1 MQNDMHNK
9 KWALGRAEGEVW
21 SHRFSPGILNMGF
34 FFYTVTWMKK
44 REFQSGFLKLYQG
57 CW

>member
-21 SHRFSPGILNMGF
+21 SHRFGPGILNMGIA
-34 FFYTVTWMKK
+34 FYAVTRMKTK
-44 REFQSGFLKLYQG
+44 EFNHAF
-57 CW
+57 